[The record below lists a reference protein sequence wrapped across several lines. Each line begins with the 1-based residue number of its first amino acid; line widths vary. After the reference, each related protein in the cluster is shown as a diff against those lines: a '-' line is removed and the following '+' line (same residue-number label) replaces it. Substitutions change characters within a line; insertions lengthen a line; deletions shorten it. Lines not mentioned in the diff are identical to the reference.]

1 MALDYLNNLVPS
13 HRKLAVVMV
22 GMAPEHGSRVCLQIA
37 ICRWA
42 RYILPKA
49 SFVGGRIVSLGGL
62 ARLRSTFEVHNFFR
76 VSVIEW
82 YSDCPYHASMNL
94 VATETI
100 TLVDS

>member
-1 MALDYLNNLVPS
+1 MALDYFNNLVPS

-22 GMAPEHGSRVCLQIA
+22 GLAPEHGSRVFLQIA

-62 ARLRSTFEVHNFFR
+62 AKLRPTFEVHNFFR
-76 VSVIEW
+76 DFSQLNGILIVH
-82 YSDCPYHASMNL
+82 HAIMNL